1 MKSLLLLSFALVLS
15 AGLSSSCE
23 SGKNAVVG
31 TAAAATCTPAAGK
44 DCLPKLTYVDIDG
57 RAYTPEAMAG
67 KIVVINFWATWCGP
81 CKKEI
86 PAFSKVAEK
95 YKDKVVMLGLLA
107 SDNPDA
113 GTLLN
118 FMSDFEMTYPVVRAT
133 QEALIAY
140 QYPEGLPTT
149 FVYDRAGA
157 LLKRHVGPMSADQLG
172 ALIETGLKK

>member
-1 MKSLLLLSFALVLS
+1 MCTVRGFGSTGAQKGARPPIGVRRL
-15 AGLSSSCE
+15 AGAPGPDHARV
-23 SGKNAVVG
+23 GKNAVVG

-118 FMSDFEMTYPVVRAT
+118 FMSDFETVSYT
-133 QEALIAY
+133 HLT
-140 QYPEGLPTT
+140 LPTSDL
-149 FVYDRAGA
+149 V
-157 LLKRHVGPMSADQLG
+157 
-172 ALIETGLKK
+172 